1 MILTAHQPTYLPWL
15 GLFNKIHYSDC
26 FVLFDTVQYLPKEW
40 MNRNKIKTVNG
51 EMYLTVPVQKKG
63 FLKKMNKEIKV
74 DNSNN
79 WQRKHLKSI
88 FINYKDTKYFNDYF
102 PFFEDVYTKKWD
114 YLCELNTFILENL
127 LDFLSIKIKILKL
140 SELNLEGTKSDLVLN
155 LCKKLNAKTF
165 IFGEQGKNYA
175 DINKFNQNNITVM
188 FQKYTH
194 PKYNQNFKNFLSNM
208 SVIDLIFNCG
218 KNSLEIINKEKKLI

>member
-218 KNSLEIINKEKKLI
+218 KNSLEIINKENKLI